1 MENRSHELKL
11 KERSSFLATGVIH
24 VDNYDEKVVSMK
36 TTYGMLKIIGEDLT
50 IKNLNL
56 NDGILEVNGQINEL
70 VYFQEQ
76 GKKAKGIM
84 QRIFK

>member
-11 KERSSFLATGVIH
+11 KERKSFIATGIIH
-24 VDNYDEKVVSMK
+24 VDNYDEKEVSMQ
-36 TTYGMLKIIGEDLT
+36 TTHGMLKIKGEELT
-50 IKNLNL
+50 IENLNL
-56 NDGILEVNGQINEL
+56 NDGVLELKGQIDEMI
-70 VYFQEQ
+70 YFQQQ